1 LKISSS
7 TDRAGRLR
15 IPDLL
20 PFAGIVALAGLVALA
35 LVALPV
41 FTGLLPTAREA
52 FQSQTQNDRGNA
64 YRAVLDSRLAELG
77 RWMKAAGT
85 APVVRDALTSG
96 DPDAIRAAGGMLD
109 SVLDFA
115 ERVEVYRPNTAVLD
129 LEAKVPISYA
139 ALDIVRRAQA
149 GRLTG
154 PEAIEGDRRAIY
166 IAQPVMTGDAVAGVV
181 FVVVSPH
188 YFLDPLNAFDPM
200 AGRITVEQAFDDV
213 DHIQVLT
220 WGESD
225 SDLPAAEYPLVVP
238 HWKLSYVPGSV
249 PAPEALSGGAITYGL
264 LAALA
269 ALAIGIVLG
278 FMRLAG
284 TLRHDTE
291 LLRRRLQGDRSA
303 GAFRFVRF
311 EGIVDGMPVAPPE
324 AADAAVSA
332 AAVAAP
338 VVATLESEA
347 QGALAQSTP
356 DSSVVRAAAA
366 NGAGHAAH
374 STPAPVDEGPAGAT
388 DSAAAHLDPD
398 IFRAYDIRGIAGR
411 TLTEDAAY
419 WIGRAFAAE
428 ARAADQ
434 AEVAVGR
441 DGRHSSPALCAAVVH
456 GLTEG
461 GIDVVDIGEVP
472 TPMLYFATH
481 ALETGSG
488 IMVTGSHNP
497 PEYNGLKMVIA
508 GAALVEARIQGLR
521 RRIERNDLP
530 EGAGRVRSVDLREA
544 YLERIV
550 SDVVVAQPLRV
561 VVDCGNGVAGMIA
574 PELVRRLDCDVVP
587 LYCDVDPDFPNHHP
601 DPAEPANLEDLVTV
615 VRAEHANIGLA
626 FDGDGDRLG
635 VVTDTGRI
643 IWPDMLMMLFAEDI
657 VGRNPGAD
665 IVYDV
670 KCSRH
675 LNAVISELG
684 GRPIMWKT
692 GHSNIK
698 AKLRETGALLA
709 GEFSGHL
716 CFGERWYGF
725 DDALYAAARL
735 LEILGAADEPVDAVF
750 SRFPH
755 TVGTPELKIS
765 TTDRAKFAIIERL
778 AREADFGDG
787 TLTTID
793 GVRVDYADGWGL
805 VRPSNTSPVLT
816 LRFEADDAAALERIQ
831 AIFATELARIDPD
844 LRFR

>member
-1 LKISSS
+1 LKKSSS
-7 TDRAGRLR
+7 TDRAGQPR

-20 PFAGIVALAGLVALA
+20 IYAGIIALAGLVALA

-41 FTGLLPTAREA
+41 ITSVLPTAREA
-52 FQSQTQNDRGNA
+52 FQTQTQTDRGNA
-64 YRAVLDSRLAELG
+64 YRAIVDGRLAELG

-85 APVVRDALTSG
+85 APVVREALSSG
-96 DPDAIRAAGGMLD
+96 DPQALHAAGQVLD
-109 SVLDFA
+109 SVMDFA

-129 LEAKVPISYA
+129 LEAQVPISYA

-149 GRLTG
+149 GRLIG
-154 PEAIEGDRRAIY
+154 PEAIQGDRRAIY
-166 IAQPVMTGDAVAGVV
+166 IAQPVMIDDAVAGVV
-181 FVVVSPH
+181 FVVVSPR
-188 YFLDPLNAFDPM
+188 YFLDPLNGFDRM
-200 AGRITVEQAFDDV
+200 AGRMSVEQAFDDV

-225 SDLPAAEYPLVVP
+225 SAVAPAEYPLVVP
-238 HWKLSYVPGSV
+238 HWKLSYVPGNV
-249 PAPEALSGGAITYGL
+249 AAPEALNGGSMAYGL
-264 LAALA
+264 PAAVVVLAM
-269 ALAIGIVLG
+269 GIAFA

-284 TLRHDTE
+284 ALRHDAA
-291 LLRRRLQGDRSA
+291 LLRGQLRGEPSAAPFRLTQL
-303 GAFRFVRF
+303 
-311 EGIVDGMPVAPPE
+311 
-324 AADAAVSA
+324 
-332 AAVAAP
+332 AAVADGSPA
-338 VVATLESEA
+338 AHSMGAEA
-347 QGALAQSTP
+347 REHAQSE
-356 DSSVVRAAAA
+356 DASDAAAGESA
-366 NGAGHAAH
+366 ANAAVTTPAAPTPAAVNGAGHPAQVA
-374 STPAPVDEGPAGAT
+374 SAPVADAP
-388 DSAAAHLDPD
+388 AAAVDTAAAKLDPE
-398 IFRAYDIRGIAGR
+398 IFRAYDIRGIAGD

-428 ARAADQ
+428 ARAEDQ
-434 AEVAVGR
+434 PEVAVGR
-441 DGRHSSPALCAAVVH
+441 DGRHSSPALCAAVVR

-461 GIDVVDIGEVP
+461 GIDVVDIGEAP

-481 ALETGSG
+481 TLETGSG

-497 PEYNGLKMVIA
+497 PDYNGLKMVIA
-508 GAALVEARIQGLR
+508 GAALVEARIQRLR
-521 RRIERNDLP
+521 QRIEHNDLS
-530 EGAGRVRSVDLREA
+530 EGAGRVRTADLRES

-574 PELVRRLDCDVVP
+574 PELVRRLDCEVVP

-601 DPAEPANLEDLVTV
+601 DPADPANLEDLVTV
-615 VRAEHANIGLA
+615 VRAENANLGLA

-635 VVTDTGRI
+635 VVTESGRI

-735 LEILGAADEPVDAVF
+735 LEILGAADEPVDTVF

-755 TVGTPELKIS
+755 TVGTPELKIA
-765 TTDRAKFAIIERL
+765 TTDRAKFAIVERL
-778 AREADFGDG
+778 TNEADFGDG

-805 VRPSNTSPVLT
+805 IRPSNTSPVLT

-831 AIFATELARIDPD
+831 AIFATELTRIDPH